1 MVKII
6 CDLCGKENTQ
16 GYGAEVFKSRDG
28 INYEKTN
35 LNIDICAGCL
45 ERIKTRKYF
54 TVPEENDKKPG
65 KKEKPAKEPEKEKPE
80 EESGK
85 ELKAAAGS
93 GKQEGSESPA
103 AGSEEA
109 PQGNNLNKTK
119 LDLGKIW
126 ALAHGK
132 VPWTLKEIAEEMG
145 CSTTT
150 IYYHLSKMRKER
162 GED

>member
-1 MVKII
+1 MVRII

-28 INYEKTN
+28 INYEKTD

-45 ERIKTRKYF
+45 ERIKARKYF
-54 TVPEENDKKPG
+54 TVPEENDKKP
-65 KKEKPAKEPEKEKPE
+65 K
-80 EESGK
+80 EESR
-85 ELKAAAGS
+85 EESKAAAGS
-93 GKQEGSESPA
+93 GKQEGTESPA

-132 VPWTLKEIAEEMG
+132 APWTLKEIAEEMG
-145 CSTTT
+145 CSVTT
-150 IYYHLSKMRKER
+150 IHHHLSKMRKER

>member
-1 MVKII
+1 MSNIT
-6 CDLCGKENTQ
+6 DLNEIL
-16 GYGAEVFKSRDG
+16 FDR
-28 INYEKTN
+28 
-35 LNIDICAGCL
+35 
-45 ERIKTRKYF
+45 
-54 TVPEENDKKPG
+54 
-65 KKEKPAKEPEKEKPE
+65 
-80 EESGK
+80 
-85 ELKAAAGS
+85 LKAINNDDLSDEQLEEAVRKIFDS
-93 GKQEGSESPA
+93 VA

-145 CSTTT
+145 CSATT

>member
-28 INYEKTN
+28 INYEKTD
-35 LNIDICAGCL
+35 LIIDICAGCL
-45 ERIKTRKYF
+45 ERIKARKYF
-54 TVPEENDKKPG
+54 TVPEENDKKL
-65 KKEKPAKEPEKEKPE
+65 E

-85 ELKAAAGS
+85 ESKAAAGS

-109 PQGNNLNKTK
+109 PQGNNLNRTK

-132 VPWTLKEIAEEMG
+132 PPWTLKEIAEEMG
-145 CSTTT
+145 CSVTT
-150 IYYHLSKMRKER
+150 IHHHLSKMRKER